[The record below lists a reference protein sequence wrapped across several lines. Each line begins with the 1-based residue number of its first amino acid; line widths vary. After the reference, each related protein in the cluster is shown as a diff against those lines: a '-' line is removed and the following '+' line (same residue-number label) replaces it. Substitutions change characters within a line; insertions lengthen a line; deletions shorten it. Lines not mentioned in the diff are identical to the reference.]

1 MSFLFDVEGHT
12 FLIPMD
18 RIRESMRYCSLE
30 RRQLGNN
37 TGQECLV
44 VVDQV
49 IGVQQVVLHPID
61 DMDPQNGVIAG
72 DALLGDGSVS
82 LIVDVGA
89 VYEAVAKKRLAPMYQ
104 NEEMEEG

>member
-12 FLIPMD
+12 FLISMD
-18 RIRESMRYCSLE
+18 RIRDSMRYCSLE
-30 RRQLGNN
+30 RRPLGNN

-49 IGVQQVVLHPID
+49 IGVQQVVLCPID

-72 DALLGDGSVS
+72 GALSGDGSVS
-82 LIVDVGA
+82 LSSMWVL
-89 VYEAVAKKRLAPMYQ
+89 YMKL
-104 NEEMEEG
+104 